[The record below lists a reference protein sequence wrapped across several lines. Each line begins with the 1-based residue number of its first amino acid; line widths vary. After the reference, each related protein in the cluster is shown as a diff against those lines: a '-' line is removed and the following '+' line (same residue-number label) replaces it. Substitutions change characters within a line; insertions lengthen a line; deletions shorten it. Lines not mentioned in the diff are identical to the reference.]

1 MNPENLLEF
10 LKAAKVPVVKPQ
22 PKTFLGIS
30 RQPHYENVLSN
41 IYAFF
46 FDVNEEHGFGDL
58 FISSLKE
65 LLQEAEENTDS
76 PFYDCEELSPETE
89 WSTRKGGRIDLLLKN
104 DTHAI
109 IVENKVYH
117 FLNNDLKDY
126 WESVEVADENKR
138 GVVLS
143 LRPVSLSKK
152 SRFVN
157 ITHET
162 LMRTVMAQCGNYI
175 ASANDKYLTF
185 LKDFYQNIINIS
197 SSIMQSSDFAFYFS
211 HQEEI
216 NNVTA
221 FNQRVRAHVFSEIEK
236 VASLLDPKYKLAL
249 SGKRSDRLRYY
260 VSESNRQLMITV
272 LADHRL
278 FNHHKPK
285 MFLVVEMQGKLLEN
299 KEIFKTV
306 EFSSEERA
314 ANVLRDDFWTN
325 KDKYWAHF
333 AGVTLYPNKEEFAN
347 LGEYII
353 KELAGQRLLDIYE
366 KLNNFLSEKKKEK
379 VNG

>member
-1 MNPENLLEF
+1 MNPENLLKF
-10 LKAAKVPVVKPQ
+10 LEAAKVPVVKPQ

-58 FISSLKE
+58 FVSSLKE
-65 LLQEAEENTDS
+65 LLQEAEEVTDS
-76 PFYDCEELSPETE
+76 AFYDCEELSPETE
-89 WSTRKGGRIDLLLKN
+89 WTTDKGGRIDILLKN
-104 DTHAI
+104 ETHAI
-109 IVENKVYH
+109 IIENKVYH
-117 FLNNDLKDY
+117 YLNNDLNDY
-126 WESVEVADENKR
+126 WNSVKVSDENKR

-143 LRPVSLSKK
+143 RRPVPLSKK

-157 ITHET
+157 ITHEA
-162 LMRTVMAQCGNYI
+162 LMRKVMGQCGNYI
-175 ASANDKYLTF
+175 PSANDKYLTF

-197 SSIMQSSDFAFYFS
+197 SSIMQSSDIAFYFS

-216 NNVTA
+216 NNVAA

-236 VASLLDPKYKLAL
+236 AASLIDPKYKLSL

-260 VSESNRQLMITV
+260 VSDSNRQLMITV
-272 LADHRL
+272 VADHRL

-299 KEIFKTV
+299 KEVFKTV

-325 KDKYWAHF
+325 TDKYWAHF
-333 AGVTLYPNKEEFAN
+333 AGATLYPNQDEFAN
-347 LGEYII
+347 LGEYIV
-353 KELAGQRLLDIYE
+353 KELTDQRLLDISE
-366 KLNNFLSEKKKEK
+366 KLNNFLNEKKKVK